1 VKKKGAR
8 VTQMFQSGPEDNGQ
22 TALAMVLSCLG
33 VPAAPWELEAVESAA
48 DLVRA
53 ARSRGLFAEGCRMTC
68 RELCAAPLPAI
79 VHWRSRSFVVVS
91 RIRRGRVWVNDP
103 EEGLRVLSLKRFEEG
118 YTGVAVCFAGP
129 GRAEADHG
137 PPKAREFFPRFPAAA
152 LLMGIAQVFI
162 SVCCGAA
169 VAALRMF
176 AEDASGMGGGRGGA
190 APLFLASTLLL
201 LAAALF
207 QGALYRRCEEA
218 LRRQASRYC
227 ARELEK
233 KSPLFFQRVQ
243 MHQVACACESCG
255 AAGAAAA
262 GAGLHTIRLWTA
274 AACLGL
280 IAVQDLWAAV
290 AAALP
295 AAAFLAAAGGQEELL
310 CGQAKRAGRDH
321 FALGHQTAQRLGRSD
336 DLSGGHRRHFERW
349 LYTAGGR
356 PDLGAKDRLGWY
368 WYIFAAADLA
378 AVLCVCLLRAA
389 AGRLGPG
396 ALTGCA
402 GAALFFAGAMGALPR
417 RVEAQAVLQAALE
430 TFECLFRKDGAPAA
444 RPPILNAPEDAEELT
459 VQDVYLAPSR
469 EGDAGLR
476 GVSLTVR
483 RGEVL
488 SVTSDGDGRALS
500 RLISGIAA
508 PAQGTVYL
516 GGIDTRELR
525 EEELY
530 RRVALLGRE
539 IPLPHGTVRENIAA
553 GCGDISDLA
562 VAQAASDAL
571 LHERILLREEGYD
584 TPASA
589 LSDGERVL
597 LASACAFVRGAM
609 FLVTDACTDRLDP
622 ETERRLMDAARGRG
636 AGVVLVTDRAEP
648 FRWADAVCRI
658 EEGRVVLLERAE
670 ILDWEGQRLVQTK

>member
-1 VKKKGAR
+1 MKKKGAR
-8 VTQMFQSGPEDNGQ
+8 VTQMFQSRPADNGQ

-33 VPAAPWELEAVESAA
+33 VPASPWELERVESAA
-48 DLVRA
+48 DLVRT

-103 EEGLRVLSLKRFEEG
+103 EEGLRVLPLKKFEAG
-118 YTGVAVCFAGP
+118 YTGVAVCFTGP
-129 GRAEADHG
+129 DGAEEDHR
-137 PPKAREFFPRFPAAA
+137 PPKAREFFARFPAAS
-152 LLMGIAQVFI
+152 LLMGIAQIFI
-162 SVCCGAA
+162 SVCCGTA

-176 AEDASGMGGGRGGA
+176 AESVSSAGGCKGGA

-207 QGALYRRCEEA
+207 QGALFRRCEGA

-233 KSPLFFQRVQ
+233 KSPLFFRRVQ

-262 GAGLHTIRLWTA
+262 GSGLHTMRLWTA

-280 IAVQDLWAAV
+280 IAAQDLWAAV

-295 AAAFLAAAGGQEELL
+295 AAAFLAAAGSQEELL
-310 CGQAKRAGRDH
+310 CSQAKRAGRDH
-321 FALGHQTAQRLGRSD
+321 FALGHQTAQRLDRSD
-336 DLSGGHRRHFERW
+336 DLRGEHRRYFERW
-349 LYTAGGR
+349 LYAAGGR
-356 PDLGAKDRLGWY
+356 PDLEAQGRLGWY

-378 AVLCVCLLRAA
+378 AVLCICLLRAS
-389 AGRLGPG
+389 AGQLGSG
-396 ALTGCA
+396 ALAGCV

-430 TFECLFRKDGAPAA
+430 TFEVLFRKDGAPAA
-444 RPPILNAPEDAEELT
+444 RPSARNAPEDAEELT

-469 EGDAGLR
+469 EGDAGLQ

-488 SVTSDGDGRALS
+488 SVTSDGDRRALS
-500 RLISGIAA
+500 QLIAGIAD
-508 PAQGTVYL
+508 PAQGAVYL

-525 EEELY
+525 EEDRY
-530 RRVALLGRE
+530 RCVALLGRG

-562 VAQAASDAL
+562 VAQAAFDAL

-589 LSDGERVL
+589 LSDGERTL
-597 LASACAFVRGAM
+597 LEFACAFARGAL
-609 FLVTDACTDRLDP
+609 FLVADACTDRLDP
-622 ETERRLMDAARGRG
+622 ETERMLMAAARGRG
-636 AGVVLVTDRAEP
+636 VGVVLVTDRAEP

-658 EEGRVVLLERAE
+658 EEGRVALLERAE
-670 ILDWEGQRLVQTK
+670 ILDWEGQRLVQSK